1 MGGRTREI
9 APASDVKGVH
19 RTVSS
24 VRLWDT
30 SGFTF
35 PLPPGHP
42 FPGRKYQALRQ
53 LLERADLGRLLRTPA
68 PVDLGAVLAVH
79 EAGYVE
85 RFLQGRW
92 SDREQKRVGLPWS
105 VELVRRVLHSVGGTV
120 AAVRDALERGIGV
133 HLAGGAHHAHRE
145 FGRGFCVWNDL
156 AVAAFHARDL
166 GVDRVLVVDCD
177 VHQGDG
183 TASIFAHDPAVYTLS
198 IHGAAN
204 FPHPKFAGDLDVGL
218 RDGAGDAEY
227 LRALHA
233 ALRRALEESRP
244 QLALYVAGVDPY
256 LRDQMGRLALTAAG
270 LRARDRMVLEILWER
285 RVPVAITLGGGYT
298 EPVGIAARLHA
309 QTVRVAVNVFARR

>member
-1 MGGRTREI
+1 
-9 APASDVKGVH
+9 VKGVH

-30 SGFTF
+30 SEFTF

-42 FPGRKYQALRQ
+42 FPGRKYRALRQ
-53 LLERADLGRLLRTPA
+53 LLERAELGRLLCAPA

-79 EAGYVE
+79 EAGYVQ
-85 RFLQGRW
+85 RFLQGQW

-105 VELVRRVLHSVGGTV
+105 VELLARVLHSVGGTV
-120 AAVRDALERGIGV
+120 AAVQDALERGIGV
-133 HLAGGAHHAHRE
+133 NLAGGAHHAHRE

-156 AVAAFHARDL
+156 AVAAFHARER

-183 TASIFAHDPAVYTLS
+183 TASIFARDPGACTLS
-198 IHGAAN
+198 VHGATN
-204 FPHPKFAGDLDVGL
+204 FPHPKVAGDLDVAL
-218 RDGAGDAEY
+218 WDGAGDADY
-227 LRALHA
+227 LRALYA
-233 ALRRALEESRP
+233 ALRRALEEFRP

-256 LRDQMGRLALTAAG
+256 FRDRLGRLALTAAG
-270 LRARDRMVLEILWER
+270 LRARDRMVLGIFRER

-309 QTVRVAVNVFARR
+309 QTVRVAVDVFARR